1 MCSHSSCPGWRNSC
15 NLMAYV
21 RPSYRT
27 LPTYMSSSLGPH
39 TSATALHTQCLF
51 ACLRS
56 YTHVTCTSCSVG
68 GRLLPGT
75 ASAWERPRVK
85 TAQLT
90 QLRTT
95 TDKDRLLTDCTNTTL
110 WMIVNE
116 CGNVVKLLS
125 ELMFAFSTQDCH
137 IWWQA

>member
-68 GRLLPGT
+68 ERLLPGT
-75 ASAWERPRVK
+75 TSAWERPGVK
-85 TAQLT
+85 TAQVEACMAT
-90 QLRTT
+90 YFWYVQIRTM
-95 TDKDRLLTDCTNTTL
+95 TDKNRLLTEGEIMP
-110 WMIVNE
+110 MIEVLAS
-116 CGNVVKLLS
+116 KDH
-125 ELMFAFSTQDCH
+125 T
-137 IWWQA
+137 